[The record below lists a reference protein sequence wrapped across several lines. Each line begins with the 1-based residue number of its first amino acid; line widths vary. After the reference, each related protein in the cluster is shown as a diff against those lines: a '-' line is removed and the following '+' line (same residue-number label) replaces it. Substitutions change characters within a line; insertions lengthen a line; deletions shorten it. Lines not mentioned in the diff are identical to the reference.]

1 MATITE
7 TWVPWAD
14 GTNVQWSTSSGTSHY
29 ALVNDSTRSPSAP
42 STTTYVE
49 AIATSDIKEEFIIL
63 PENGVSSI
71 TTVTSITY
79 YIYWQTVDSGHT
91 IDLDVKKGGAWVN
104 LTSFTRGS
112 GSEGW
117 SSYTDSSQ
125 PTRSDVLDLQVRI
138 DSNTMT
144 GDDRDRIHVIYAQVT
159 GYSDGTV
166 KKIVRPTGDGSTTSW
181 LLSTG
186 IDHYALVNDSITY
199 PSVEPAT
206 IDYIYVNL
214 NRDAAQDI
222 LSISSPWDTNIR
234 QVFRADVWLYAG
246 TFDDGTA
253 LGLRVNLNI
262 DGGFEGEQTVTIDG
276 TADTYDWYQVTFR
289 STDWRRTEGD
299 GGDME
304 VSLQAP
310 VTMTGGDEIRVAVV
324 YVELY
329 YYPIS
334 AM

>member
-7 TWVPWAD
+7 TWIPWAD
-14 GTNVQWSTSSGTSHY
+14 GTNVQWTTSSGTSHY
-29 ALVNDSTRSPSAP
+29 ALVNEAVRSPTSP
-42 STTTYVE
+42 GTTTYVE
-49 AIATSDIKEEFIIL
+49 AIATSDIKEEFILL

-79 YIYWQTVDSGHT
+79 YVYWQTVDSGHT
-91 IDLDVKKGGAWVN
+91 IDLDVKKNGAWVN
-104 LTSFTRGS
+104 LTNFTRGA
-112 GSEGW
+112 GSQGW
-117 SSYTDSSQ
+117 SSYTDSSSL
-125 PTRSDVLDLQVRI
+125 TRSGVLDLQVRI

-144 GDDRDRIHVIYAQVT
+144 GDDRDRIHVIYAEVT
-159 GYSDGTV
+159 GYVDGTI
-166 KKIVRPTGDGSTTSW
+166 KTIVRPTGDGATTNW
-181 LLSTG
+181 FLSTG
-186 IDHYALVNDSITY
+186 VSHYALVNDAITY
-199 PSVEPAT
+199 PAVEPAT
-206 IDYIYVNL
+206 IDYIYVDL
-214 NRDAAQDI
+214 DGDGDQDI
-222 LSISSPWDTNIR
+222 LSISSPWELNNR

-246 TFDDGTA
+246 TFDNGDP

-262 DGGFEGEQTVTIDG
+262 DGTFEGEQTVTING
-276 TADTYDWYQVTFR
+276 SVDTYDWYQVTFR

-310 VTMTGGDEIRVAVV
+310 VLMTTGDEIRVAVV